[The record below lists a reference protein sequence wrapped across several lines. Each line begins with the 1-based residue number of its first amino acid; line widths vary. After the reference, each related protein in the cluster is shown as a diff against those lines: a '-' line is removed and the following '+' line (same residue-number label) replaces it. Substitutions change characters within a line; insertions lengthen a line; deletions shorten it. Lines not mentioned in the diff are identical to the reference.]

1 MGIGFKCSD
10 ANIGCLRGWDGDGT
24 GFSGVDMS
32 VRGYM
37 TGLWLIEVDRAFEE
51 PMISRGGD

>member
-1 MGIGFKCSD
+1 MFE
-10 ANIGCLRGWDGDGT
+10 GWDGDRT

-37 TGLWLIEVDRAFEE
+37 TGLWLIEVDRAIEK
-51 PMISRGGD
+51 PMMSRGGG